1 MYLTVNELECQV
13 RESDMLAGTGCPLR
27 RPLTVAQRE
36 VGTWPEKK
44 QLTALGTD
52 CPLVSSVYT

>member
-13 RESDMLAGTGCPLR
+13 CESHVLVGTGCPQR
-27 RPLTVAQRE
+27 RRLTVAQRE

-44 QLTALGTD
+44 QLTALGAD
-52 CPLVSSVYT
+52 CPQVSSVYT